1 MVLSSPQSF
10 KLHDPQ
16 NKDGAEQKNE
26 AETKNKGCL
35 TVDSVSEE
43 LYLRYKKK
51 VFIAIQK

>member
-16 NKDGAEQKNE
+16 NKDGAEQENE

-51 VFIAIQK
+51 VFIAI